1 MQQSLSFFKRP
12 LVSFW
17 MEFSNQL
24 PLERVTADLPDFY
37 DDEDIVDTGGK
48 SMVSSV
54 IEGRQIEVSILL
66 RDVNDRSDTFSF
78 LTVRNNVQ
86 NVGVI
91 NDSLNNYLGFKSVHD
106 VVVDEDVL
114 INESDGFAIVG
125 GDGDDF
131 VRSHFLADKSSKFES
146 SFDYIDLAKNVSA
159 LNHEEEFYI

>member
-1 MQQSLSFFKRP
+1 
-12 LVSFW
+12 
-17 MEFSNQL
+17 
-24 PLERVTADLPDFY
+24 
-37 DDEDIVDTGGK
+37 
-48 SMVSSV
+48 
-54 IEGRQIEVSILL
+54 
-66 RDVNDRSDTFSF
+66 VNDRSDTFSF